1 MYFNIFVRCPC
12 NIFGEES
19 IFFITNES
27 DNDNNDVL
35 PLDREP
41 LNIAKCD
48 SSIPTA
54 GCAQSQQWAAC
65 PAAGYRSQP
74 ADPLSGLSTPPII
87 THTCKHCKIQTHRLK
102 LWLPQQQTFS
112 NGSRTWPTNQWSINN
127 VTTWLGDPRWNI
139 TIEFVM
145 EKLGTVELLDGEKKY
160 QRICL
165 AISNGSSSSSFN
177 IIIILILFT
186 HNKNMCYY

>member
-65 PAAGYRSQP
+65 PAAGHGSDP
-74 ADPLSGLSTPPII
+74 ADPPSGLSTRPII
-87 THTCKHCKIQTHRLK
+87 TVHTRVNIAKYKHTVWNFDFHNNKLLAMVHEHDQPTSGRLTTSRHGWGSPLEYYHRVR
-102 LWLPQQQTFS
+102 
-112 NGSRTWPTNQWSINN
+112 NGKTW
-127 VTTWLGDPRWNI
+127 
-139 TIEFVM
+139 
-145 EKLGTVELLDGEKKY
+145 TVDLLDSEKKY
-160 QRICL
+160 ERICL

-177 IIIILILFT
+177 IIIILDG
-186 HNKNMCYY
+186 